1 MDFKNRPVLWLVAV
15 ATVAAL
21 GATACVNSAS
31 QATSTKGGTL
41 TIAVDA
47 FDATLL
53 PIGAGTTQGY
63 REDFMIFD
71 RLAENDFNGKPTP
84 TLAESI
90 TSDQTG
96 QVWTVKLRKNVKFSD
111 GTPLNPQDVVYSFIY
126 AKDGTNGFLQRARL
140 STIKTI
146 EPVDSQ
152 TVRFTLS
159 APLSSFADVVTFVGI
174 APEHAMAP
182 DPRRLR
188 SNRSEPVLSS

>member
-1 MDFKNRPVLWLVAV
+1 MDFKNRSLLWFAAV
-15 ATVAAL
+15 AACAAL

-31 QATSTKGGTL
+31 QPTSTKGGTL

-90 TSDQTG
+90 TSDQAG
-96 QVWTVKLRKNVKFSD
+96 QIWTVKLRKNVKFTD
-111 GTPLNPQDVVYSFIY
+111 GIPLTAQDVIYSFNY
-126 AKDGTNGFLQRARL
+126 AMEGPT
-140 STIKTI
+140 
-146 EPVDSQ
+146 DS
-152 TVRFTLS
+152 S
-159 APLSSFADVVTFVGI
+159 
-174 APEHAMAP
+174 
-182 DPRRLR
+182 
-188 SNRSEPVLSS
+188 SEPA